1 MSDMKLIE
9 ILKRNCKVLR
19 RIGHWKKYLMRVQMT
34 IVGKVRNVTSTKNN
48 IERCKELDK
57 ENEMSLV

>member
-1 MSDMKLIE
+1 
-9 ILKRNCKVLR
+9 
-19 RIGHWKKYLMRVQMT
+19 MRVQMT